1 MNYCQSV
8 LFKVILLTAP
18 FAQVSQ
24 AETESNAM
32 ELSQLLGRWHVE
44 YVRDRPVIDRS
55 PASIEFAD
63 DGRFTGN
70 ASCNRMAGE
79 YKWNDGVLELGRAAV
94 TRMACPEAL
103 MEQEQRLLA
112 AIGAVAGA
120 RIENGLL
127 ILEDIEGKLVIKAAR
142 HN

>member
-1 MNYCQSV
+1 M
-8 LFKVILLTAP
+8 
-18 FAQVSQ
+18 
-24 AETESNAM
+24 
-32 ELSQLLGRWHVE
+32 
-44 YVRDRPVIDRS
+44 
-55 PASIEFAD
+55 
-63 DGRFTGN
+63 
-70 ASCNRMAGE
+70 
-79 YKWNDGVLELGRAAV
+79 LELGRAAV